1 MRAVFESNSAHL
13 RGIVRNMPQ
22 FTSSQARRLG
32 TILGIIV
39 ATNVLDQVSKVVAR
53 DHLSGQLLT
62 YLGDTVRLQLT
73 ENTGAFLSLGADM
86 DPTARML
93 IFTVGIGIFLVGTI
107 WMLVRNSKMNQWT
120 TISLS
125 LIVAG
130 GIGNLI
136 DRAYKGSVTD
146 FMNVGIGWLRTG
158 VFNVADMAIMAG
170 IFIMLIGSYYAP
182 NPDGATGKKD

>member
-1 MRAVFESNSAHL
+1 
-13 RGIVRNMPQ
+13 MPQ

-170 IFIMLIGSYYAP
+170 IFIMLIASYYAP
-182 NPDGATGKKD
+182 NPDGATGKSDK

>member
-107 WMLVRNSKMNQWT
+107 SGR
-120 TISLS
+120 
-125 LIVAG
+125 
-130 GIGNLI
+130 
-136 DRAYKGSVTD
+136 R
-146 FMNVGIGWLRTG
+146 FR
-158 VFNVADMAIMAG
+158 FR
-170 IFIMLIGSYYAP
+170 
-182 NPDGATGKKD
+182 